1 MNMRLYKDG
10 KVDYNGTFFALVR
23 TGLSIYIDGG
33 RYIQLQ
39 IHKSISFHDSPVL
52 LKWQMHVVIF
62 LRLKTF

>member
-39 IHKSISFHDSPVL
+39 IHESISFHDSPVL
-52 LKWQMHVVIF
+52 LK
-62 LRLKTF
+62 